1 MEVRSRML
9 KRYADRTPVIGSRG
23 WMEKTT
29 ADVRTKFC
37 RTE

>member
-1 MEVRSRML
+1 ML
-9 KRYADRTPVIGSRG
+9 KRYANRTPVIGSRE
-23 WMEKTT
+23 WIEKTI